1 MWKYDSYSNFDE
13 KINTSSQFNGVF
25 KDNLGAF
32 RAKVRRKA
40 NNKADVLLKGALD
53 GSLSQQKKR
62 QPSKPPE
69 VSITT
74 CVVTLIGLAV
84 STKFC
89 NGPK

>member
-1 MWKYDSYSNFDE
+1 MWIYDSNNNFDE
-13 KINTSSQFNGVF
+13 KINLGTQFNGVF

-32 RAKVRRKA
+32 RAKVTRKA

-84 STKFC
+84 STKFG
-89 NGPK
+89 NGTK